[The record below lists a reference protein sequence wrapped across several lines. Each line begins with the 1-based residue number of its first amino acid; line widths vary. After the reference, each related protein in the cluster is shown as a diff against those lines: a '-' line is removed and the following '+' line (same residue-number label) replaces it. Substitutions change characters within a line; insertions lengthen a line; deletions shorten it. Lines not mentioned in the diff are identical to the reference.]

1 LDEELNC
8 KKMLNRNKWLLLV
21 CCWIFLLML
30 ASLQCVNAQKD
41 TIVIGKKKEKSI
53 SMIILP
59 GIGYSPANGFV
70 VGGVGG
76 ATWFMGNKATT
87 KMSNATVGVMY
98 TTQNQVLCTLKGN
111 TYFRDNSFMMLSD
124 IRYLLTSQS
133 TYGLGTGP
141 QSAKPIGNG
150 GTDFTSIQGAQMM
163 EFDYLRFHS
172 TLLKQFGTSGFY
184 GGIGVHCDWHTN
196 IHDTLLNIDADPP
209 VYTSHYAYSQ
219 SKGFSA
225 TSYLLSG
232 ISVNAIYDSRDNAVS
247 PYRGRYAY
255 INMRVNP
262 KFLGSD
268 QNSSILWV
276 EYRDYFSLYKERP
289 RHIIG
294 LWTSGW
300 FVTSGNVPYL
310 DLPAIGWDQF
320 SRSGRGYVQGRFR
333 GEDFAYGEVEYRF
346 PLQQKKDTFG
356 GVLFVNSFSASG
368 RDAGI
373 DLFEYVNF
381 GYGVG
386 FRIMLDKRART
397 NFVIDY
403 GLGQYGSNGFYVTLN
418 ETF

>member
-1 LDEELNC
+1 MKRFRWALCVCCLMFL
-8 KKMLNRNKWLLLV
+8 KSTLLLQN
-21 CCWIFLLML
+21 CY
-30 ASLQCVNAQKD
+30 AQRD
-41 TIVIGKKKEKSI
+41 TVYIGKEKEKQI

-76 ATWFMGNKATT
+76 ATWFMGNRATT

-98 TTQNQVLCTLKGN
+98 TTNNQILSTIKGN
-111 TYFRDNSFMMLSD
+111 TYFKNNTYMMLSD

-141 QSAKPIGNG
+141 QSAKPISSG
-150 GTDFTSIQGAQMM
+150 GEGFASIQGAQMM

-172 TLLKQFGTSGFY
+172 TLLKQVGESGFY

-196 IHDTLLNIDADPP
+196 IHDTLLDVNASPP
-209 VYTSHYAYSQ
+209 TYTSHYAYSQ

-225 TSYLLSG
+225 NNYLISG
-232 ISVNAIYDSRDNAVS
+232 ISFNAIYDTRDNAVS
-247 PYRGRYAY
+247 PYHGRYAY
-255 INMRVNP
+255 ANMRVNP

-333 GEDFAYGEVEYRF
+333 GEDFVYGEAEYRF
-346 PLQQKKDTFG
+346 PLQRKKETFG
-356 GVLFVNSFSASG
+356 GVLFVNATSVSG
-368 RDAGI
+368 REANI
-373 DLFEYVNF
+373 NLFEYVNV
-381 GYGVG
+381 GYGIG
-386 FRIMLDKRART
+386 FRVMLDKKART